1 MGGGERRLL
10 MREERYERAGA
21 TEPDGW
27 DLASTGEELTFAH
40 KGKTDRT
47 AATHTHQQC

>member
-1 MGGGERRLL
+1 
-10 MREERYERAGA
+10 MRGRELQR
-21 TEPDGW
+21 GW
-27 DLASTGEELTFAH
+27 DLASTGEELTFAQ